1 MLKLILASILFSICS
16 YIGFEYGESF
26 NKRMNQLREILK
38 GLTMLQN
45 DILYGSTPLPE
56 AFDNFSYK
64 VEEPIN
70 SFVNGMKE
78 KLVSGNMESVYDGV
92 KEEYEELKKK
102 FSLNHSDIKILGD
115 FFKSLGESGV
125 FGQERIFSLAIEGIR
140 MNLKEAEEYAKK
152 NVKLY
157 RYIGICIGGMLTI
170 FVL

>member
-1 MLKLILASILFSICS
+1 MLKLVLACMLFSICS
-16 YIGFEYGESF
+16 YVGFEYGEIF
-26 NKRMNQLREILK
+26 NKRMIQLREVLK
-38 GLTMLQN
+38 GLLILQN

-70 SFVNGMKE
+70 SFINGMKE
-78 KLVSGNMESVYDGV
+78 KLVSGSVESVYDGV
-92 KEEYEELKKK
+92 VEEYEELKKK
-102 FSLNHSDIKILGD
+102 FSLNNSDIKILGD

-140 MNLKEAEEYAKK
+140 MNLKEAEETAKK

-157 RYIGICIGGMLTI
+157 RYLGVCIGGMLTI